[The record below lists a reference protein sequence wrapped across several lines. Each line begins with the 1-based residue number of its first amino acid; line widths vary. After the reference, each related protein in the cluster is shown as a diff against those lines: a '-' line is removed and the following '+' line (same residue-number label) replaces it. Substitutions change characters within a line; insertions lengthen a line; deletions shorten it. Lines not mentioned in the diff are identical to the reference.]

1 MSEDPATY
9 YTPQARIT
17 QNQRGVWVM
26 RQEPYIGAA
35 GYTTEGVDVQTVYS
49 GALIAPDK
57 LFPERES
64 IYLVNGVTTDEMAGR
79 EMVLVPVEE
88 AMHPSWLHSIVRAWR
103 KAGHA
108 WRWYTKLQAEENP
121 NRFKAAANFD
131 EAMAAVMKT
140 DPAMND
146 VDRQEMRHY
155 PRIVCLCGSTRFSE
169 AFRKARLAEAL
180 EGSIVLTLGSDT
192 QSDAELQLD
201 EDALRILAERHL
213 RQIDLA
219 DEILV
224 LNVGGYIGTHTAAEI
239 EYARQHGKAVRFLEP
254 EKGA

>member
-9 YTPQARIT
+9 YIPQARFVQGKDTVWILLPRQPYPGAT
-17 QNQRGVWVM
+17 EVDPQR
-26 RQEPYIGAA
+26 PYEGACISHHRIA
-35 GYTTEGVDVQTVYS
+35 DREGIYQS
-49 GALIAPDK
+49 QWP
-57 LFPERES
+57 PED
-64 IYLVNGVTTDEMAGR
+64 IQGR

-88 AMHPSWLHSIVRAWR
+88 AMHPSWLRSIVRAWR

-121 NRFKAAANFD
+121 NRFKAAAQFD

-146 VDRQEMRHY
+146 VDRQEMKTF

-219 DEILV
+219 DEIFV

-239 EYARQHGKAVRFLEP
+239 AYARQHGKVVRFLEP
-254 EKGA
+254 EKA